1 MDDSETTGESANGQ
15 NIRHGRGKKRRKTV
29 RNSIILGVV
38 AVLVLA
44 AGAAAFYV
52 LNIAKSFDDKR
63 VVAEEVF
70 PDETSRPP
78 AAEPESTSYDAQN
91 VLLLGVDLREEMSDD
106 IDEVGGGRADAI
118 MVMHIPSDRDEV
130 QIMSIMRDNWVP
142 IEEHGHAKINAALA
156 YGGIPLMVSTV
167 ENFIDMRIDHVAV
180 IDFDGF
186 QGLTDALGGV
196 EVDSEESFTT
206 RDHAF
211 DKGKQTLDGDE
222 ALSFVRERK
231 AFTDGDYQRARNQQA
246 Y

>member
-78 AAEPESTSYDAQN
+78 AVEPESPSYDAQN
-91 VLLLGVDLREEMSDD
+91 DLLLGVDLREETSDD
-106 IDEVGGGRADAI
+106 IDEAGAGRGAQNMAEDI
-118 MVMHIPSDRDEV
+118 QSDRSQMQV
-130 QIMSIMRDNWVP
+130 QSR
-142 IEEHGHAKINAALA
+142 
-156 YGGIPLMVSTV
+156 
-167 ENFIDMRIDHVAV
+167 R
-180 IDFDGF
+180 
-186 QGLTDALGGV
+186 
-196 EVDSEESFTT
+196 
-206 RDHAF
+206 
-211 DKGKQTLDGDE
+211 
-222 ALSFVRERK
+222 
-231 AFTDGDYQRARNQQA
+231 
-246 Y
+246 